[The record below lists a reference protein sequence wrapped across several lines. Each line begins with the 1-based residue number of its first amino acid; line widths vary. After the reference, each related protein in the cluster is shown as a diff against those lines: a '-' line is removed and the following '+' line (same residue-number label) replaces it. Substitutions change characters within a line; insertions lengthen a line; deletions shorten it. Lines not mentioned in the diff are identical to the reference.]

1 MNLLKKS
8 ILIVAIITIIG
19 VGAFFAWHLLNN
31 ADEEKKNS
39 EELTVEELLE
49 ISIDT
54 EPITTNLADGSI
66 IKIDFKI
73 VTDSKNSAEEM
84 EKLKFRVESTIIK
97 SLNGMKKK
105 DVIGLEGFTAIQ
117 DKLKNELNKEFVSKD
132 MITKVYIV
140 DLLVQ

>member
-8 ILIVAIITIIG
+8 ILIVGIITIIG
-19 VGAFFAWHLLNN
+19 VGAFFTWYLLNN
-31 ADEEKKNS
+31 KDEDKKNS
-39 EELTVEELLE
+39 EELSVEELLE

-73 VTDSKNSAEEM
+73 VTDSKDSAEEM

-97 SLNGMKKK
+97 SLNGMKKH
-105 DVIGLEGFTAIQ
+105 DVIGLEGFTLIQ